1 MKKSFLLYL
10 IMSVFLIGYCAC
22 DNDEENFDTATTGQ
36 VIKVPDDIKSF
47 NSVTKEIVF
56 EKNISIKQDV
66 RGNEKVEFRIAGNG
80 HFTVGSISSI
90 SSVIYNAPV
99 LLGDYQ
105 RYYLYDGYP
114 VVDVLQ
120 NEVSNQE
127 ERDENM
133 QKKRAAMTLLWP
145 CQMDMI
151 PSLGRAVL
159 LFPAVK
165 SSGFRLPEP
174 C

>member
-1 MKKSFLLYL
+1 
-10 IMSVFLIGYCAC
+10 MSVFLIGYCAC

-66 RGNEKVEFRIAGNG
+66 LGNEKVEFRIAGNG

-90 SSVIYNAPV
+90 SSVIY
-99 LLGDYQ
+99 YQ

-114 VVDVLQ
+114 IVDVLQ

-133 QKKRAAMTLLWP
+133 QKIEKAWSNFLK
-145 CQMDMI
+145 
-151 PSLGRAVL
+151 VL
-159 LFPAVK
+159 NEAGKLK
-165 SSGFRLPEP
+165 
-174 C
+174 

>member
-66 RGNEKVEFRIAGNG
+66 LGNEKAFQGLVLSLLRCVRVRTVTQLIRKRIQVQASQQIIN
-80 HFTVGSISSI
+80 SLSADLS
-90 SSVIYNAPV
+90 
-99 LLGDYQ
+99 
-105 RYYLYDGYP
+105 
-114 VVDVLQ
+114 
-120 NEVSNQE
+120 
-127 ERDENM
+127 DELI
-133 QKKRAAMTLLWP
+133 RIRIL
-145 CQMDMI
+145 
-151 PSLGRAVL
+151 
-159 LFPAVK
+159 
-165 SSGFRLPEP
+165 
-174 C
+174 

>member
-36 VIKVPDDIKSF
+36 VIKVPDDIK
-47 NSVTKEIVF
+47 F

-133 QKKRAAMTLLWP
+133 QKIEKAWSNFLK
-145 CQMDMI
+145 
-151 PSLGRAVL
+151 VL
-159 LFPAVK
+159 NEAGKLK
-165 SSGFRLPEP
+165 
-174 C
+174 

>member
-36 VIKVPDDIKSF
+36 VIKSF

-66 RGNEKVEFRIAGNG
+66 LGNEKVEFRIAGNG

-133 QKKRAAMTLLWP
+133 QKIEKAWSNFLK
-145 CQMDMI
+145 
-151 PSLGRAVL
+151 VL
-159 LFPAVK
+159 NEAGKLK
-165 SSGFRLPEP
+165 
-174 C
+174 

>member
-66 RGNEKVEFRIAGNG
+66 LGNEKVEFRIA
-80 HFTVGSISSI
+80 
-90 SSVIYNAPV
+90 
-99 LLGDYQ
+99 
-105 RYYLYDGYP
+105 
-114 VVDVLQ
+114 VLQ
-120 NEVSNQE
+120 NEVRNQE

-133 QKKRAAMTLLWP
+133 QKIEKAWSNFLK
-145 CQMDMI
+145 
-151 PSLGRAVL
+151 VL
-159 LFPAVK
+159 NEAGKLK
-165 SSGFRLPEP
+165 
-174 C
+174 

>member
-36 VIKVPDDIKSF
+36 VIKVPDDIKK
-47 NSVTKEIVF
+47 NSA
-56 EKNISIKQDV
+56 IKRDV
-66 RGNEKVEFRIAGNG
+66 RGNENVEFRIAGNG

-133 QKKRAAMTLLWP
+133 QKIEKAWSNFLK
-145 CQMDMI
+145 
-151 PSLGRAVL
+151 VL
-159 LFPAVK
+159 NEAGKLK
-165 SSGFRLPEP
+165 
-174 C
+174 